1 MENEVLISRKSDE
14 WERINSVIS
23 GQLSQVQRGSHTIH
37 CVWETLEVR
46 EFCVNSHRRFFF
58 SSTSCSVLWP
68 VKCTSP
74 SSGALVPTETKARLF
89 GFWFFFF
96 LFFLAVL
103 GVYFLYGH
111 FSIWDKWGLLSACR
125 VHGFSL
131 RWLLLLW
138 STSSRHT
145 RFTSFATQAQYLS
158 FSLVAPWHVRSS
170 QNKDRTHVSRI
181 GKLTFYHAATRMLGK
196 LKK

>member
-1 MENEVLISRKSDE
+1 MRKNQQCDFRSAVTRTERKTHHSLCFGNSWSVRVL
-14 WERINSVIS
+14 WEHRYFV
-23 GQLSQVQRGSHTIH
+23 
-37 CVWETLEVR
+37 
-46 EFCVNSHRRFFF
+46 FVNSHRRFFF

-74 SSGALVPTETKARLF
+74 SSGALVPTETRQ
-89 GFWFFFF
+89 GFLVVFFFF
-96 LFFLAVL
+96 FSFFFFLAVL
-103 GVYFLYGH
+103 GVYFLCGH

-131 RWLLLLW
+131 QWLLWLW

-145 RFTSFATQAQYLS
+145 CFSSFATQAQYLS

-170 QNKDRTHVSRI
+170 QNKDRTHDSHI
-181 GKLTFYHAATRMLGK
+181 GKLTFYHVATRVLGK

>member
-1 MENEVLISRKSDE
+1 MGKDQHCDPRSAVTRTERKPRHLSCLGNSWSARVLWENRYLV
-14 WERINSVIS
+14 
-23 GQLSQVQRGSHTIH
+23 
-37 CVWETLEVR
+37 
-46 EFCVNSHRRFFF
+46 FVNSHRRFFF
-58 SSTSCSVLWP
+58 SSSSYSVLWP
-68 VKCTSP
+68 VKRTSP
-74 SSGALVPTETKARLF
+74 SSGAVAPTETKARPVVLF
-89 GFWFFFF
+89 CFV
-96 LFFLAVL
+96 LAVL
-103 GVYFLYGH
+103 GVYFLYGR

-158 FSLVAPWHVRSS
+158 FSLVAPWHVRFS
-170 QNKDRTHVSRI
+170 QNKDRTHVSCI
-181 GKLTFYHAATRMLGK
+181 GKLTFYHAATNVLGK

>member
-1 MENEVLISRKSDE
+1 MNGKGSRVWFQVSCHKDREEDTPFTVFRKLLKCES
-14 WERINSVIS
+14 SVRKQIFCVCE
-23 GQLSQVQRGSHTIH
+23 LSQEIFLLFNFLLCSLTCEMYI
-37 CVWETLEVR
+37 TLQWC
-46 EFCVNSHRRFFF
+46 FSAHRDKGKAFGGF
-58 SSTSCSVLWP
+58 S
-68 VKCTSP
+68 
-74 SSGALVPTETKARLF
+74 F
-89 GFWFFFF
+89 
-96 LFFLAVL
+96 FFLAVL
-103 GVYFLYGH
+103 GGYFLYGH

-158 FSLVAPWHVRSS
+158 FSLVAPWHVRFS
-170 QNKDRTHVSRI
+170 QNKDRTHVSCI
-181 GKLTFYHAATRMLGK
+181 GKLTFYHAATNVLGK